1 MTPKQKSIFELISKY
16 ASSRG
21 CEYLEMDVD
30 PWNYTPY
37 NGRSVGCGTEEYEK
51 KEKMP
56 FDKECSYHFYWIRV
70 NNREK
75 FMKKMYEK
83 GIETGIHYKP
93 VHKMS
98 LYKSKIK
105 LPITEQV
112 ANQIVSIPTHPNLTN
127 SEVDKIIH
135 TVNDLYDC

>member
-1 MTPKQKSIFELISKY
+1 M
-16 ASSRG
+16 G
-21 CEYLEMDVD
+21 
-30 PWNYTPY
+30 WNYY
-37 NGRSVGCGTEEYEK
+37 MNEISAAIGLVQLK
-51 KEKMP
+51 KLDFANKKRRNIAKKYSSKLKMTNKMP
-56 FDKECSYHFYWIRV
+56 YSEDCVYHFYWIKV
-70 NNREK
+70 KNREK

-83 GIETGIHYKP
+83 GIETGIHYNP